1 MQIRNRVFVVTGAT
15 SGLGAA
21 VVRTL
26 LHHGGKVVATGRDVE
41 RGRDLIFG
49 YSDAVF
55 VPADVTSEQDACKV
69 FDAALINFARV
80 DGLINCAGVAHGE
93 RVVGRDRLHSLDTF
107 AHVVKTNLVGTFNM
121 IRQAAE
127 QIAANEADH
136 DGERGV
142 IVNVASIAAFEGQI
156 GQAAYAA
163 SKGGIVSMT
172 LPIAREL
179 APKGI
184 RVVTIAPGVF
194 RTPMIEGFREDIRQ
208 GLAASVPFP
217 QRLGEPEEFAQL
229 VQAVIENRMLNG
241 CTIRLDGALRMGAR

>member
-1 MQIRNRVFVVTGAT
+1 
-15 SGLGAA
+15 
-21 VVRTL
+21 VRAL
-26 LHHGGKVVATGRDVE
+26 LHHGGAVVATGRDAE
-41 RGRDLIFG
+41 RGRDLVLG
-49 YSDAVF
+49 CSDAVF
-55 VPADVTSEQDACKV
+55 VQANVTSEQDGRKV
-69 FDAALINFARV
+69 FDVALVNFARI
-80 DGLINCAGVAHGE
+80 DGLINCAGIAHGE
-93 RVVGRDRLHSLDTF
+93 RVVGRERLHSLDTF
-107 AHVVKTNLVGTFNM
+107 AHVVNTNLVGTFNM

-127 QIAANEADH
+127 RIASNEPDH

-194 RTPMIEGFREDIRQ
+194 RTPMVEGFREDIRES
-208 GLAASVPFP
+208 LAASVPFP
-217 QRLGEPEEFAQL
+217 QRFGEPEEFAQL